1 MTIRRG
7 VLALALLCPLGAAWA
22 ASEKVPVLDV
32 TKTCQAAQ
40 KAQDGITDKY
50 AKCMA
55 DEDGAKAT
63 LATAWPAA
71 RASTR
76 DTCEGEAKD
85 GPFPSYADM
94 LSCVQMF
101 EAGIPRPKK

>member
-1 MTIRRG
+1 MRQA
-7 VLALALLCPLGAAWA
+7 VLVLALLCPFSAAWA
-22 ASEKVPVLDV
+22 ASDKVPNLDV
-32 TKTCQAAQ
+32 AKTCTEAQ
-40 KAQDGITDKY
+40 KAQDGIPDKY

-55 DEDGAKAT
+55 DEDQAKAT

-85 GPFPSYADM
+85 GPFQSYADM

-101 EAGIPRPKK
+101 ETGAPRKKRTN

>member
-1 MTIRRG
+1 MIR
-7 VLALALLCPLGAAWA
+7 VILAAGLLCPLGAAWA
-22 ASEKVPVLDV
+22 ASEKIPVLDV
-32 TKTCQAAQ
+32 TKTCEAAQ
-40 KAQDGITDKY
+40 KAQDGIPDKFK
-50 AKCMA
+50 KCMA
-55 DEDGAKAT
+55 DEDNAKAT

-71 RASTR
+71 RVSTR